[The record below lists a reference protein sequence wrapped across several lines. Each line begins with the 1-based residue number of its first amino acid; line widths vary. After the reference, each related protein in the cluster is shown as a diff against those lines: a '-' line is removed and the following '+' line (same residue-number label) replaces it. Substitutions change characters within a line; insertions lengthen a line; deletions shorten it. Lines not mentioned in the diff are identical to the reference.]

1 MKMLT
6 SLERKQE
13 ILLHGFAYDT
23 ELHHPLWNTLI
34 RNLPDRVLK
43 GRIKEYNPKTLI
55 FEKR

>member
-1 MKMLT
+1 MLT

-43 GRIKEYNPKTLI
+43 GRIKEYNPKILI